1 MVLPPSEVCL
11 DCKPPRQSEINPERS
26 PDGAASKAVHLPTL
40 LYYFLCHVRRLPAAQ
55 HKPGSHQKPNKHEER
70 TFLVLWA
77 LCVSLSRS
85 ISAGGSPR
93 LPPAFLALPGLWP
106 PFPPPPRPLSVVRER
121 LVFLLAVFLLLAIL
135 LGFQRP
141 WERSLVLLSTRSSL
155 PTCVCSDWSSCCPL
169 GPCFLQVCIATGPPA
184 VHSVLASYRCV

>member
-1 MVLPPSEVCL
+1 MIGMVLPPSEVCL
-11 DCKPPRQSEINPERS
+11 DCKPPRQSEINAERS

-40 LYYFLCHVRRLPAAQ
+40 LYYFLCRVRRLPAAQ

-93 LPPAFLALPGLWP
+93 LPPAFLALPGPWP
-106 PFPPPPRPLSVVRER
+106 PSLLPLAFVLRQR
-121 LVFLLAVFLLLAIL
+121 LVFLLAVFLLLVIL

-141 WERSLVLLSTRSSL
+141 WEGSLVLLSTRSSL
-155 PTCVCSDWSSCCPL
+155 PTCVCSDWSSCCSQL
-169 GPCFLQVCIATGPPA
+169 CVAIGSLA